1 MRCGC
6 VPRRQDVRVAQIAED
21 CVTVLSVIA
30 QQREVA
36 LTYTT
41 DGSLVAQMDDRAFKQ
56 ILLNLLSNA
65 VKFTPAG
72 GRVTLDATT
81 ALDGSIAIAVT
92 DTGIGIAPDDHARI
106 FEPFSRGEA
115 SVSRAH
121 EGTGLGLTITK
132 RLVELSGGRLALES
146 QIGMGTTV
154 TIWLPAAQTSSVA
167 RR

>member
-1 MRCGC
+1 M
-6 VPRRQDVRVAQIAED
+6 A
-21 CVTVLSVIA
+21 
-30 QQREVA
+30 
-36 LTYTT
+36 
-41 DGSLVAQMDDRAFKQ
+41 DDRAFKQ

-72 GRVTLDATT
+72 GRVTLDAK
-81 ALDGSIAIAVT
+81 AASDDMIAIAVA
-92 DTGIGIAPDDHARI
+92 DTGIGIASDDQERI
-106 FEPFSRGEA
+106 FEPFRRGEA

-132 RLVELSGGRLALES
+132 RLVELSGGRLTLES
-146 QIGMGTTV
+146 QIGLGTTV